1 MSSEIARKLFTIDD
15 CYKMAEVGIL
25 SPAEQVELI
34 RGEILLMSPTGPRH
48 GTAVDRT
55 NRAMIRLV
63 GDTAIVRTQGTV
75 VLDRFAAPQPD
86 LALLRPKEDEY
97 VDRNPDAADIL
108 LIIEIADSS
117 LEYDTTVKLGLY
129 AILGIPEYW
138 VADLHNNRVRIYTQ
152 PDRDSYR
159 SSREVGRGEIIAPQ
173 LFPDCH
179 VPADLLLP

>member
-1 MSSEIARKLFTIDD
+1 MSSEIARRLFTIDD

-25 SPAEQVELI
+25 SPVERVELI
-34 RGEILLMSPTGPRH
+34 RGEILVMRPTGPRH

-55 NRAMIRLV
+55 NRALVRLV

-86 LALLRPKEDEY
+86 LVLLRPKEDEY

-108 LIIEIADSS
+108 LLIEIADSS
-117 LEYDTTVKLGLY
+117 LDYDTTVKLGLY

-138 VADLHNNRVRIYTQ
+138 VADLHNHRVLIYTD
-152 PDRDSYR
+152 PDRDAYR
-159 SSREVGRGEIIAPQ
+159 TKTEVRRGETIEPQ
-173 LFPDCH
+173 LLTHCRIL
-179 VPADLLLP
+179 ADLLLP